1 MKKETE
7 TISICFEKIEDCY
20 SKFSIPHNKVFDKN
34 AVEFIED
41 SLKDTKSKSNIKLE
55 IHLKKD
61 CEEKDKLECEK
72 TIKKYYK
79 NNYTEKSQENMKL
92 TIISLSCLLIGI
104 IFITLLNFLSKLSTP
119 YVILLILEIVSWV
132 FVWEFVDVFV
142 FSRFLNRIKMNN
154 IKKMKNCSIIFIID

>member
-1 MKKETE
+1 
-7 TISICFEKIEDCY
+7 
-20 SKFSIPHNKVFDKN
+20 
-34 AVEFIED
+34 
-41 SLKDTKSKSNIKLE
+41 
-55 IHLKKD
+55 
-61 CEEKDKLECEK
+61 
-72 TIKKYYK
+72 
-79 NNYTEKSQENMKL
+79 MKL